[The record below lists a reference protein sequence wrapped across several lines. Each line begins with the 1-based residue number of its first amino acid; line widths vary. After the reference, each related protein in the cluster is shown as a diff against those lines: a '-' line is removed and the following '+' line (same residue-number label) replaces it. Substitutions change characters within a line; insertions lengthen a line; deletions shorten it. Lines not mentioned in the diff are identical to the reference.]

1 MTTLLEKAFQQA
13 QRLSSNIQDEIAQQL
28 MFDIE
33 NELKWQESLSNSH
46 TNLDALV
53 EMAKMAIIEDK
64 EGKTEDK
71 GFSED

>member
-28 MFDIE
+28 MFDID

-46 TNLDALV
+46 TNSDALV

-71 GFSED
+71 GFGED